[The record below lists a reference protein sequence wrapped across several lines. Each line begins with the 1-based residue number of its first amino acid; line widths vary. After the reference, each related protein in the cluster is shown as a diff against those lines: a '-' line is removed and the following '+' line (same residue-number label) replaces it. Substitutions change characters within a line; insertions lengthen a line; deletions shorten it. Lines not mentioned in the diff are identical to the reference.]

1 LTLEGFRVP
10 EGVEGGILVGA
21 RAFQPGRWLVHAF
34 RVRYEVGDKTFEDV
48 YAQGVGLRVA
58 D

>member
-1 LTLEGFRVP
+1 
-10 EGVEGGILVGA
+10 
-21 RAFQPGRWLVHAF
+21 VHAF
-34 RVRYEVGDKTFEDV
+34 RVRYEVGGKTFEDV